1 MDVETGRRAADFLA
15 AAGPWVSRDP
25 VRHNVMATVSAGA
38 ALIDAEL
45 QWAVAREN
53 GTVVGAAVCT
63 PPRAALLTT
72 MPAPAAATIAEE
84 FAMAA
89 FGPRG
94 ATGAPDE
101 VEAFVDAWSAVTGE
115 KVAARTVLGIYR
127 ADTVESPGDV
137 RGTMRAAG
145 EADVEVLT
153 PWVEA
158 FLTELDHNERHP
170 DPEALARSRMQGD
183 RLRLW
188 EVDDRPVAMASTS
201 PPVDGVSRVS
211 LVYTPPADRRHGY
224 AAALTAAV
232 TQQELDSGARA
243 CMLYTERANP
253 TANGVYRRIGY
264 VDLGDQVEVRFQA

>member
-15 AAGPWVSRDP
+15 AAGPWVARDP

-89 FGPRG
+89 FGP
-94 ATGAPDE
+94 TGASGGPDE
-101 VEAFVDAWSAVTGE
+101 VEAFGDSWTAVTGE
-115 KVAARTVLGIYR
+115 KVTARTPLGIYR
-127 ADTVESPGDV
+127 ADSVQAP
-137 RGTMRAAG
+137 
-145 EADVEVLT
+145 ADVPGAVRPAAESDVSLLT
-153 PWVEA
+153 GWVSE
-158 FLTELDHNERHP
+158 FLAELHHSERHP
-170 DPEALARSRMQGD
+170 DPQALLRSRMEGN

-188 EVDDRPVAMASTS
+188 EADGRPVAMASTS

-211 LVYTPPADRRHGY
+211 LVYTPPAERGHGY
-224 AAALTAAV
+224 AAAVTAAV
-232 TQQELDSGARA
+232 TQQELDAGARA
-243 CMLYTERANP
+243 CMLYTERANA
-253 TANGVYRRIGY
+253 TANRVYQRIGY
-264 VDLGDQVEVRFQA
+264 VDLGDHIEVRFG